1 MALAVPT
8 YLIPSLSPQLVR
20 HLPAQLAK
28 QFRAA
33 AMLIGALILS
43 VASVFGQIN
52 TGEIGGTVKDPS
64 GGLVAGATVVATQS
78 ATGIKYTAIANGSG
92 EYLLA
97 QLPIG
102 MYKLTVDA
110 PGFKQSVLSSVPVH
124 IGDKLRQEFVLQLG
138 DRNETVIVG
147 DTVEPLQLES
157 AEIKDVV
164 QHDQVIALPLK
175 ERQFLDLAMLSE
187 GVVRPPGGTR
197 GDALQQAGTLVNVL
211 GQRSGH
217 NLYLVDG
224 VTVTDQHFNN
234 MVLSPSVDSIQ
245 EFNIEK
251 TSYAPEFGGK
261 SGAVI
266 NVVTKSGSNSFHGS
280 AFEFVRNDIFDAKN
294 FFDSATAPIPPFRQN
309 QFGGSLGGPVV
320 KNKTFFFVSYEGQR
334 IRKSL
339 TQTFSVPTAAM
350 RTGNFA
356 GLRTIYDPTNIA
368 GGQRQPFSANTIPAP
383 RLDPVAVALLAK
395 IPLPNLPG
403 VAQNLRASDTQ
414 RIGFNNYSARLD
426 HQF

>member
-1 MALAVPT
+1 MKVKTICLALVTLGNAGYMYGQSSEAVTPIAQRAVAT
-8 YLIPSLSPQLVR
+8 LKVPGFADLSAQLVR
-20 HLPAQLAK
+20 HSPVQPPK

-33 AMLIGALILS
+33 AMLIGVLILS
-43 VASVFGQIN
+43 VTAVFGH

-64 GGLVAGATVVATQS
+64 GGLVAGATVIAEQS

-97 QLPIG
+97 QLPVG
-102 MYKLTVDA
+102 MYKLTA
-110 PGFKQSVLSSVPVH
+110 EAQGFKQSVLSNVQVH
-124 IGDKLRQEFVLQLG
+124 IGDKLRQEFALQLG

-164 QHDQVIALPLK
+164 RHDQVIALPLK

-280 AFEFVRNDIFDAKN
+280 VFEFVRNDIFDAKN
-294 FFDSATAPIPPFRQN
+294 FFDSPTVPIPPFRQN
-309 QFGGSLGGPVV
+309 QFGGSLASPGAEEVHRGENV
-320 KNKTFFFVSYEGQR
+320 KMPRAPFG
-334 IRKSL
+334 L
-339 TQTFSVPTAAM
+339 TGWKLKWKKYPPDLMVC
-350 RTGNFA
+350 
-356 GLRTIYDPTNIA
+356 L
-368 GGQRQPFSANTIPAP
+368 
-383 RLDPVAVALLAK
+383 
-395 IPLPNLPG
+395 PLCQITL
-403 VAQNLRASDTQ
+403 S
-414 RIGFNNYSARLD
+414 
-426 HQF
+426 